1 MRVGRH
7 ARGPLL
13 PPPAET
19 KASLRRGISER
30 FGVPTA
36 GLWIGNLA
44 ALVPHKDHD
53 TLLAAA
59 LLVLQRHSQ
68 SSFLIAGEGPEG
80 PRLAQSIRR
89 MGLAGKVFIL
99 GQVPDPAQL
108 LKTLDLF
115 VLSSWGE
122 GMGSVLLEAAACGP
136 AIAATTAG
144 GIPEVVADQR
154 SGLLVPPRDPEAL
167 AGALLR
173 LLKDA
178 GLRRRLSE
186 RARQDLRDFGL
197 QRMARQME
205 EVYAAIA

>member
-1 MRVGRH
+1 MGRH

-19 KASLRRGISER
+19 KASLRREISER
-30 FGVPTA
+30 FGVPA
-36 GLWIGNLA
+36 SGLWVGNLA

-59 LLVLQRHSQ
+59 LLVSQRNGQ